1 MIDVTAGPASASSSL
16 NRPGLVA
23 GFGLRTKAGPDDV
36 LGLLE
41 ICLAM
46 AELTRADVVAL
57 ATVEDRRDHP
67 ALVEVARKLAVPI
80 LALPV
85 EDLTVPVPNPSAR
98 VEKLTGL
105 TSVAEAA
112 ALRFGPLLVDKQRS
126 ASVTCALSRYSAAE
140 VPGRSSASMAASIL
154 PASSAG
160 P

>member
-1 MIDVTAGPASASSSL
+1 MIDDTAGPASASSSL

-23 GFGLRTKAGPDDV
+23 GLGLRTQAGPDDV
-36 LGLLE
+36 LGLLD

-46 AELTRADVVAL
+46 ADMTRADLVAL
-57 ATVEDRRDHP
+57 ATVEDRQDHP
-67 ALVEVARKLAVPI
+67 ALVEVARQLAVPL

-85 EDLTVPVPNPSAR
+85 EGLTIPVPNPSAR
-98 VEKLTGL
+98 VQKLTGL

-126 ASVTCALSRYSAAE
+126 ARVTCALSRYSPARDS
-140 VPGRSSASMAASIL
+140 GRSSASMASSMLA
-154 PASSAG
+154 ASSAG